1 MKISNSGNVSKGSKI
16 RDSESK
22 ITRKYVKSAQESIW
36 KKKISIGLARPIS
49 LNGAVRLRC
58 GGAAVRPR
66 RRQTVARSQSTRVKM
81 MMRTRPQ
88 IPTPKKSNK
97 ST

>member
-1 MKISNSGNVSKGSKI
+1 MKISSLGSVFKGSKI

-49 LNGAVRLRC
+49 LNGVVKLRC
-58 GGAAVRPR
+58 GGAAVRPQ
-66 RRQTVARSQSTRVKM
+66 RRQMAARSQSMRVKM
-81 MMRTRPQ
+81 TTRMRPQ
-88 IPTPKKSNK
+88 TPTPKKSNK